1 MLNPFAISH
10 TYSSPSIHN
19 WQQGS
24 SKTAMMTSSP
34 WQVLMLMMMG
44 CHKKNTKSLY
54 HSCPF
59 LFCNMFLIIIKHN
72 VQSFYNSSGK
82 RKNHIAV
89 KVDTSFFLSVAS
101 TFLCSGAT
109 NDDIHFL
116 LIFMLWLCWE
126 CGLTS
131 LTLSITFYV
140 PLHLHYYYSWC
151 TSKRSSRVS
160 KASLQR
166 KVYFYK
172 VFERNTQKG
181 TCASHF
187 YKQTRETFALL
198 HTHQPSHVRQEVK
211 RKILLL
217 LLWLLRLWLL
227 SSLILNKYTAHTQQQ
242 QDCVPF
248 PSSALPVFHV
258 FFLMYRHLMNN
269 MPLCFSP
276 SFLLLST
283 KQRLLRKCKKKSRS
297 HLFIFVIIIIN
308 IFLSSKVYAEVHSL
322 CVYLLHLS
330 IHFIFM
336 FITSFHS

>member
-1 MLNPFAISH
+1 MIFIF
-10 TYSSPSIHN
+10 YSFSCYDFVENVGSLHSPS
-19 WQQGS
+19 
-24 SKTAMMTSSP
+24 ASP
-34 WQVLMLMMMG
+34 
-44 CHKKNTKSLY
+44 
-54 HSCPF
+54 
-59 LFCNMFLIIIKHN
+59 
-72 VQSFYNSSGK
+72 
-82 RKNHIAV
+82 
-89 KVDTSFFLSVAS
+89 
-101 TFLCSGAT
+101 
-109 NDDIHFL
+109 
-116 LIFMLWLCWE
+116 
-126 CGLTS
+126 
-131 LTLSITFYV
+131 YV

-181 TCASHF
+181 TSASHF

-248 PSSALPVFHV
+248 PCSALAVFRV

-269 MPLCFSP
+269 MPLCFPP

-283 KQRLLRKCKKKSRS
+283 KQRLLRKCKKVKKS
-297 HLFIFVIIIIN
+297 
-308 IFLSSKVYAEVHSL
+308 
-322 CVYLLHLS
+322 
-330 IHFIFM
+330 
-336 FITSFHS
+336 SFHFRHNHHQHLPVK